1 MNINKVNDVYKEI
14 AWLTQEQ
21 KNADQRNMQIEE
33 CIMQRPAVPF
43 DNDQLNNAS
52 RGIAKI
58 LGAAPLEV
66 MALATLSSMMGL
78 SRDENSQFISD
89 LVPYTLEYKAKEVK
103 DNPYYKNIKFPKT
116 EIGRFKAVDMEM
128 RKGEIFLD
136 QEPVARGYHRTDCIG
151 VFDDGFA
158 YPCIFEGD
166 MCWMSITPNEIITM
180 EEDVDKATGDVL
192 TIGLGLGYYAYM
204 VHLKDDV
211 KSVTIVERQPE
222 VIEIFEKY
230 ILPQFEHPE
239 KIRIVNED
247 AFEYLEKL
255 EDGKFDY
262 CFCDIWQNPTDGM
275 EDYLHIKKLGN
286 RFEKTTFSYWIEESF
301 LGLLQT
307 GMTKVFQ
314 VEWLDAEDDDL
325 QEFIEYRTMK
335 ELLKDVDVECG
346 MDVRKMFTSQYLLET
361 LKKL

>member
-1 MNINKVNDVYKEI
+1 MIINKIDGIYKEI

-21 KNADQRNMQIEE
+21 KEANRRNMMIED
-33 CIMQRPAVPF
+33 CIMKRPAVPF
-43 DNDQLNNAS
+43 DNDQLENAS

-78 SRDENSQFISD
+78 SRDENSRFLSD
-89 LVPYTLEYKAKEVK
+89 MVPYTLEYKAKEMK
-103 DNPYYKNIKFPKT
+103 ENPYYKNIKFPKA

-136 QEPVARGYHRTDCIG
+136 QEPVGRGYHRTDCIG
-151 VFDDGFA
+151 VFDEEFT
-158 YPCIFEGD
+158 YPCIFEDD
-166 MCWMSITPNEIITM
+166 MCWMSITPNETITM

-211 KSVTIVERQPE
+211 TSVTIVERQPE

-239 KIRIVNED
+239 KIKVVNSD
-247 AFEYLEKL
+247 AFEYLEQL
-255 EDGKFDY
+255 EDGKFQY
-262 CFCDIWQNPTDGM
+262 CFCDIWQNPSDGL
-275 EDYLHIKKLGN
+275 EDYLHTKKIGN
-286 RFEKTTFSYWIEESF
+286 RFTETTFAYWIEESF
-301 LGLLQT
+301 LGSLQT
-307 GMTKVFQ
+307 GMTKVLQ

-325 QEFIEYRTMK
+325 MGFLEYRTMK
-335 ELLKDVDVECG
+335 KLLEDEKIENG
-346 MDVRKMFTSQYLLET
+346 MDVRKMFTSEYMLNL

>member
-21 KNADQRNMQIEE
+21 KTADQRNMQIED

-58 LGAAPLEV
+58 LGAAPLEI

-78 SRDENSQFISD
+78 NRDENSQFISD

-103 DNPYYKNIKFPKT
+103 ENPYYKNIKFPTT
-116 EIGRFKAVDMEM
+116 EIGRFRAVDMEM

-151 VFDDGFA
+151 VFDDGFT
-158 YPCIFEGD
+158 YPCIFEED

-239 KIRIVNED
+239 KIYIVNED

-335 ELLKDVDVECG
+335 ELLKDVNVECG